1 MQNKRLHPVRFFLH
15 RYFYLGFAML
25 AIFVLVLPLQALVR
39 LPASLNEWNRMAL
52 QSGGTLADYAAEI
65 RLFLSCSL
73 LYSLLGLEGLCVLF
87 AVTGFLSAMI
97 LFRHLFSRRKG
108 MLVDS
113 LPNTRAVD
121 FGRRFVCFLLFSVLP
136 ILLSFGAYLLV
147 IALNGLGAYL
157 LWEKLLARMA
167 VLLLIHF

>member
-73 LYSLLGLEGLCVLF
+73 L
-87 AVTGFLSAMI
+87 
-97 LFRHLFSRRKG
+97 
-108 MLVDS
+108 
-113 LPNTRAVD
+113 
-121 FGRRFVCFLLFSVLP
+121 
-136 ILLSFGAYLLV
+136 
-147 IALNGLGAYL
+147 
-157 LWEKLLARMA
+157 
-167 VLLLIHF
+167 